1 MKDARALYTSSVMWA
16 VGSAM
21 APGAVGGCL
30 GAEESSNRKDEKEVQ
45 AALAACVRPDGGSGS
60 REVVLDRRPGTCSGR
75 ALTAP
80 RDTGPNAGRRGRDRR
95 ATILRDHRRREPVAR
110 RQAAGGGTVARDLLR
125 QRRGHGG
132 SESARGAQAGG
143 GSGQGGVP
151 GSRTGPAGAEA
162 G

>member
-30 GAEESSNRKDEKEVQ
+30 GAEESSNRKVEKEVQ

-60 REVVLDRRPGTCSGR
+60 REVVLDRRAGTCSGR

-80 RDTGPNAGRRGRDRR
+80 RDAGPNAGRRGRDRR

-110 RQAAGGGTVARDLLR
+110 RQAGGGGGPLR
-125 QRRGHGG
+125 GRSLPRRSHH
-132 SESARGAQAGG
+132 A
-143 GSGQGGVP
+143 VP
-151 GSRTGPAGAEA
+151 GLHVAAEQGP
-162 G
+162 